1 MFRSIRDW
9 FNFKV
14 IFGAIFF
21 AMCVFTVLL
30 GLLWSAKAKT
40 IVEIP
45 ATALLNIIEAPT
57 ETLPA
62 PIRTLTPTLDAS
74 STQQAPV
81 PGGDINIGDYVQ
93 VSGTGGDGL
102 RLHVTA
108 GVSGEVKYI
117 AIDTEVFLVK
127 EGPVD
132 ADGYVWWLLQDP
144 YTDNS
149 VGWGVGNY
157 LSVVTNP

>member
-1 MFRSIRDW
+1 MFRSIRNW

-14 IFGAIFF
+14 ILGAIFF

-57 ETLPA
+57 QTLPA
-62 PIRTLTPTLDAS
+62 PIQTLTPTLDAS
-74 STQQAPV
+74 SSPQAPV
-81 PGGDINIGDYVQ
+81 RGAEINIGDYVQ

-102 RLHVTA
+102 RLHATA
-108 GVSGEVKYI
+108 GVSGEVRYI

-127 EGPVD
+127 EGPID

-144 YTDNS
+144 YKDNS
-149 VGWGVGNY
+149 VGWGVENY
-157 LSVVTNP
+157 LIVVENP

>member
-1 MFRSIRDW
+1 
-9 FNFKV
+9 
-14 IFGAIFF
+14 
-21 AMCVFTVLL
+21 MCVFTVLL

-62 PIRTLTPTLDAS
+62 PIKSLTPTLDAS
-74 STQQAPV
+74 SSPQVPV
-81 PGGDINIGDYVQ
+81 RVAEINLGDYVQ

-102 RLHVTA
+102 RLHATA
-108 GVSGEVKYI
+108 GVSGEVRYI

-127 EGPVD
+127 EGPID

-144 YTDNS
+144 YTNNS
-149 VGWGVGNY
+149 VGWGVENY
-157 LSVVTNP
+157 LNVVENP

>member
-1 MFRSIRDW
+1 MFRSIRNW
-9 FNFKV
+9 LNIKV
-14 IFGAIFF
+14 ILGALFF
-21 AMCVFTVLL
+21 ALCFFIILL
-30 GLLWSAKAKT
+30 VLLWSAKAKT

-45 ATALLNIIEAPT
+45 ATALFNIIEVPT

-62 PIRTLTPTLDAS
+62 PIKTLTPTLDTY
-74 STQQAPV
+74 STQEAPV
-81 PGGDINIGDYVQ
+81 QGGEINIGDYVQ

-102 RLHVTA
+102 RLHATA
-108 GVSGEVKYI
+108 GVTSEVKYI

-127 EGPVD
+127 EGPID

-149 VGWGVGNY
+149 VGWGVANY
-157 LSVVTNP
+157 LIVVTNP